1 MRGEGQF
8 RKRTGW
14 KQTKAVETLR
24 RAVLPLTSDLLPYRI
39 QAPKTN
45 GYGPGVVQSMSAD
58 SIEVYLKCP
67 RLETD
72 SWEAVASFLF
82 PKQNCEDEEA

>member
-1 MRGEGQF
+1 
-8 RKRTGW
+8 
-14 KQTKAVETLR
+14 
-24 RAVLPLTSDLLPYRI
+24 
-39 QAPKTN
+39 
-45 GYGPGVVQSMSAD
+45 MSAD

-82 PKQNCEDEEA
+82 PKQNSEDEEA

>member
-1 MRGEGQF
+1 
-8 RKRTGW
+8 
-14 KQTKAVETLR
+14 
-24 RAVLPLTSDLLPYRI
+24 
-39 QAPKTN
+39 
-45 GYGPGVVQSMSAD
+45 MSAD
-58 SIEVYLKCP
+58 SIEICLKCP